1 MVMAFVP
8 AFPESIIRSKR
19 PLLDDAAGKLIVIV
33 PLVVLHTIT
42 TSELAT
48 EYEPAVTPVIFEV
61 STPEVLISCPLT
73 SLPAGKLIAV
83 PSVVLIMVASSIFT
97 DVDALIEEDILS
109 IIIVFLLCYF
119 ILFYI

>member
-48 EYEPAVTPVIFEV
+48 EYGESPAVTPVIFEV

-73 SLPAGKLIAV
+73 
-83 PSVVLIMVASSIFT
+83 
-97 DVDALIEEDILS
+97 
-109 IIIVFLLCYF
+109 
-119 ILFYI
+119 